1 MLLVART
8 PDLSRLTRKPDR
20 GSSSRALLDALL
32 DDELVGTLATVLDGE
47 PWVVP
52 LLFARDGD
60 RILLH
65 GSTGA
70 GALRHIAEGAAM
82 AFSVTAIDGIVVAE
96 STFDSSANYRSAVV
110 RGRARNLDADERA
123 EALDLLSD
131 RVIPGRTSEVRPSTP
146 KEWAATLAM
155 ELPITGSNW
164 TYKERIAGP
173 SDPEGPVDVWCG
185 VVPMRRVAGDPEPAP
200 WSVGDVPPSVQALRD
215 RFA

>member
-164 TYKERIAGP
+164 TYKERIGGP
-173 SDPEGPVDVWCG
+173 SDPGGAGRRLVRRGADAPGGRRSGAGALVRRRRAAVGAG
-185 VVPMRRVAGDPEPAP
+185 VA
-200 WSVGDVPPSVQALRD
+200 
-215 RFA
+215 

>member
-155 ELPITGSNW
+155 ELPITGSN
-164 TYKERIAGP
+164 
-173 SDPEGPVDVWCG
+173 
-185 VVPMRRVAGDPEPAP
+185 
-200 WSVGDVPPSVQALRD
+200 
-215 RFA
+215 